1 MQYVESPLNPLYL
14 QGRETVDKSIQET
27 LNLTLKVVDNL
38 LKTPSYAQVCA
49 CYPQVKQKASPKGG
63 LKLGLLLLAA
73 YLKGDG
79 SYGVAV

>member
-38 LKTPSYAQVCA
+38 LKTPSYAQVSA
-49 CYPQVKQKASPKGG
+49 CYPQGAGMTDR
-63 LKLGLLLLAA
+63 KLAGQPIFPAGQPPLVRLT
-73 YLKGDG
+73 
-79 SYGVAV
+79 

>member
-38 LKTPSYAQVCA
+38 LKTPSYTQVSA
-49 CYPQVKQKASPKGG
+49 CYPQVKQKGLPEGRPLPKAFTSCRLPEG
-63 LKLGLLLLAA
+63 
-73 YLKGDG
+73 
-79 SYGVAV
+79 